1 MSKLEFKF
9 NADLRVRWSEC
20 DAQGIVYNAC
30 YVTYI
35 DIIQGEYFR
44 NLGLNIYSANLR
56 QYFDMVTVK
65 ATLEYKSPARLD
77 DLVTVYIKTSK
88 IGVKSLTMNAE
99 MYRSKSDDL
108 LNKSEMIYVAFNA
121 DTGLSRCIPN
131 DIRLLIENY
140 EETGATLPI
149 ANFPDLSDFQDSKCS
164 Q

>member
-1 MSKLEFKF
+1 
-9 NADLRVRWSEC
+9 
-20 DAQGIVYNAC
+20 
-30 YVTYI
+30 
-35 DIIQGEYFR
+35 
-44 NLGLNIYSANLR
+44 ANLR
-56 QYFDMVTVK
+56 RYFDMVTVK
-65 ATLEYKSPARLD
+65 ATLEYKSPGRLD

-140 EETGATLPI
+140 EETGVTLPM
-149 ANFPDLSDFQDSKCS
+149 ANFPDLSDLQEPKCS

>member
-1 MSKLEFKF
+1 MSKLDFKF

-56 QYFDMVTVK
+56 RYFDMVTVK
-65 ATLEYKSPARLD
+65 ATLEYKSPGRLD

-99 MYRSKSDDL
+99 MYR
-108 LNKSEMIYVAFNA
+108 
-121 DTGLSRCIPN
+121 
-131 DIRLLIENY
+131 
-140 EETGATLPI
+140 
-149 ANFPDLSDFQDSKCS
+149 
-164 Q
+164 